1 MTPEIIETAQALL
14 DGARTSKEVAGELG
28 LKANTLRK
36 AIQADKLHKNEDLK
50 KGRRTQ

>member
-14 DGARTSKEVAGELG
+14 DEARTSKEVAEELG

-36 AIQADKLHKNEDLK
+36 AIQAGKLHKNKDLK
-50 KGRRTQ
+50 KS